1 MEKLKIVSMLRI
13 DGEKVPQEE
22 IPQEELRG
30 ILEQVFD
37 NAMGQRSFVR
47 ERKRNRVPK

>member
-13 DGEKVPQEE
+13 NGRKVPQEE
-22 IPQEELRG
+22 IPQEELRE

-37 NAMGQRSFVR
+37 SAMERRSFT
-47 ERKRNRVPK
+47 RKRNRVPK